1 MVLWGPLLFRVFLES
16 LDDSETWGLVM
27 AQWQLGARHD
37 GRAEKQSSRGWVLN
51 PVWQNEQK
59 GLFSDVL

>member
-51 PVWQNEQK
+51 PVWPNEQK